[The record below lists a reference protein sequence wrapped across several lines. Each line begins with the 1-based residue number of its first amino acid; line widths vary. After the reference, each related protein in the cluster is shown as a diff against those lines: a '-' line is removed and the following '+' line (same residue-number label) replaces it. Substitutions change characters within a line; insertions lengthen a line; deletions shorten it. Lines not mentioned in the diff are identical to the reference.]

1 MILQAQGVWK
11 SYKSTDAVSTSVL
24 RGISLTVREH
34 EFVAIIGPSGAGK
47 STLLHVLA
55 SIESHDAGSVT
66 LSVAGSEYNYGA
78 MTSEQLA
85 RFRLEHIGF
94 VYQFHHLLP
103 EFTALENVMM
113 PALIRGL
120 SHKDATKRAEMLL
133 ERVGLSSRS
142 SHMPAEMSGGEQ
154 QRIAIARAVMNA
166 PTLVLAD
173 EPTGNLDSANAQQ
186 VRTLLRELQQEQ
198 SLTCIIAT
206 HSMEL
211 AQSASRI
218 VHIQDG
224 ICA

>member
-1 MILQAQGVWK
+1 MILQAQDVWK

-66 LSVAGSEYNYGA
+66 LSVAGNEYNYGG

>member
-1 MILQAQGVWK
+1 
-11 SYKSTDAVSTSVL
+11 
-24 RGISLTVREH
+24 
-34 EFVAIIGPSGAGK
+34 
-47 STLLHVLA
+47 
-55 SIESHDAGSVT
+55 
-66 LSVAGSEYNYGA
+66 
-78 MTSEQLA
+78 
-85 RFRLEHIGF
+85 
-94 VYQFHHLLP
+94 
-103 EFTALENVMM
+103 
-113 PALIRGL
+113 
-120 SHKDATKRAEMLL
+120 
-133 ERVGLSSRS
+133 
-142 SHMPAEMSGGEQ
+142 MPAEMSGGEQ

>member
-1 MILQAQGVWK
+1 MILQAQDLWK

-24 RGISLTVREH
+24 RGAALTVHEH

-55 SIESHDAGSVT
+55 SIESFDSGSVS
-66 LSVAGSEYNYGA
+66 LHVSGKEFNYRT

-113 PALIRGL
+113 PALIRGA
-120 SHKDATKRAEMLL
+120 SQREASKRAEMLL
-133 ERVGLSSRS
+133 ERVGLSPRAA
-142 SHMPAEMSGGEQ
+142 HMPAELSGGEQ

-166 PTLVLAD
+166 PTLILAD

-224 ICA
+224 VCA

>member
-1 MILQAQGVWK
+1 
-11 SYKSTDAVSTSVL
+11 
-24 RGISLTVREH
+24 
-34 EFVAIIGPSGAGK
+34 
-47 STLLHVLA
+47 
-55 SIESHDAGSVT
+55 
-66 LSVAGSEYNYGA
+66 